1 MIIIPLYSMASRI
14 LLPELISIILIIALP
29 AKRGHVLCVL
39 DLGSSVRID
48 CHYFLHISSGQIT
61 DSHTVNCNSVLKF
74 RV

>member
-39 DLGSSVRID
+39 DLGSSVD
-48 CHYFLHISSGQIT
+48 CHYFLYISSGQIT